1 MSTIVKTQG
10 KQFRLYSE
18 TGTVLGTFASMREAK
33 KRQLER
39 ETFKRIQPKKKS

>member
-18 TGTVLGTFASMREAK
+18 DGTVLGTFGSMREAK
-33 KRQLER
+33 QRQIER
-39 ETFKRIQPKKKS
+39 